1 MASVELTN
9 RRFTVQIIL
18 SALCAL
24 LLGQSSLKAQVPSR
38 AELLE
43 AERETKVEEV
53 RAPERTTIERGMRA
67 IERAATKYENIKGR
81 DPGLHYTTGNLP
93 TGSGMGF
100 GLGYTYSPM
109 IKGGYSDPTLP
120 NLFELKID
128 AAYSTREYYEGKAEI
143 RLSNIG
149 ASILNMA
156 WRAKYHEDP
165 QEDFFGLGPQSERR
179 DRTNYLLREFEGT
192 TEAWLSPIK
201 GFRAGGGATYLTP
214 SVGTG
219 RDSRYASVEKVFDP
233 ATLAGFEGGK
243 RKFLR
248 TDAFIEYDRRDN
260 PSYPR
265 AGTYLDAKFSHYSD
279 RDLDRFNF
287 RRYELDAQQYVPF
300 DNGYKVLAVASNV
313 VLTDTDGNNTVP
325 FYFMPDLGGR
335 QSLRGFR
342 ERRFRDRNSIFASAE
357 YRWEAWWALDVAV
370 FADAGKVAARR
381 SDINLKDLEGSYGIG
396 FRFHTKKAFAFRLDI
411 ARSREGFLPIFTA
424 QHVF

>member
-1 MASVELTN
+1 
-9 RRFTVQIIL
+9 
-18 SALCAL
+18 
-24 LLGQSSLKAQVPSR
+24 
-38 AELLE
+38 
-43 AERETKVEEV
+43 
-53 RAPERTTIERGMRA
+53 
-67 IERAATKYENIKGR
+67 
-81 DPGLHYTTGNLP
+81 
-93 TGSGMGF
+93 MGF

-120 NLFELKID
+120 ILFELKID

-165 QEDFFGLGPQSERR
+165 QEDFFGLDPQSERR

-300 DNGYKVLAVASNV
+300 DNGYKVLAVASNI

-411 ARSREGFLPIFTA
+411 AHSREGFLPIFTA